1 MTVQLTPEQEQRLQ
15 HLAAE
20 MTATPDELAQDCLDR
35 FLDYQED
42 MMLTIRR
49 GRADVAAGRV
59 VDHDEVVA
67 RIERM
72 LDGR

>member
-15 HLAAE
+15 NLATE
-20 MTATPDELAQDCLDR
+20 MTMTPDELAQTGLNQ
-35 FLDYQED
+35 FLDYQEET
-42 MMLTIRR
+42 LLVVKR
-49 GRADVAAGRV
+49 GRADIAAGRV
-59 VDHDEVVA
+59 VDHDEVFA

>member
-15 HLAAE
+15 HLAAA
-20 MTATPDELAQDCLDR
+20 MTVTPDELAQAGLDR

-42 MMLTIRR
+42 VMLAVKR
-49 GRADVAAGRV
+49 GREDIAAGRV
-59 VDHDEVVA
+59 VDHDEVFA